1 MKETVFMA
9 ENFDLTTLDSSD
21 TPEWIPA
28 LVEKIKQLAAESE
41 RLREQLA
48 ASEAREAK
56 LQKEL
61 KTEQVLSFRN
71 QVLRLEEQLAE
82 IAAERNRVWWR
93 EHWTEY
99 EYNIASAER
108 EACIDCIKAFS
119 TDGDRSEEM
128 ITAIL
133 RRWRGAKGE
142 K

>member
-28 LVEKIKQLAAESE
+28 LVEKIKQLEEEIE
-41 RLREQLA
+41 R
-48 ASEAREAK
+48 

-99 EYNIASAER
+99 EYNIARTER

-119 TDGDRSEEM
+119 TVDDRAEEM
-128 ITAIL
+128 IAAI
-133 RRWRGAKGE
+133 RARGGNE
-142 K
+142 I

>member
-1 MKETVFMA
+1 MHCSGNQPDLIEKLRETSA
-9 ENFDLTTLDSSD
+9 EIVKDTLPRWKNLDEYMD
-21 TPEWIPA
+21 E
-28 LVEKIKQLAAESE
+28 AADEIE
-41 RLREQLA
+41 RLRE
-48 ASEAREAK
+48 
-56 LQKEL
+56 EL

-82 IAAERNRVWWR
+82 IAAERNRVWWH

-119 TDGDRSEEM
+119 TVGDRSEEM
-128 ITAIL
+128 IIAIL
-133 RRWRGAKGE
+133 RRGRGAKGE